1 MDRYFPDPLTQRCMP
16 CDKECYGCE
25 GSKDNC
31 TSCDEKKFLRNT
43 KCVKKCEDNEMIL
56 QGVDDIRLVG
66 ANSTLEGRV
75 EVFYDGEWGTVC
87 DDSFDINEAHVICRQ
102 LKLGKGLEARS
113 RAKYGQ
119 GAGKILLD
127 DLQCLGTERNI
138 MDCNMRAG
146 K

>member
-1 MDRYFPDPLTQRCMP
+1 MP
-16 CDKECYGCE
+16 CDKGCYACE

-31 TSCDEKKFLRNT
+31 TSCDQKKFLRNT
-43 KCVKKCEDNEMIL
+43 KCVPKCEDNEMIL

-66 ANSTLEGRV
+66 ANSTVEGRV
-75 EVFYDGEWGTVC
+75 EVFYKGEWGTVC
-87 DDSFDINEAHVICRQ
+87 DDSFDINDAHVICRQ

-138 MDCNMRAG
+138 MDCKMRAG
-146 K
+146 KYAFKA